1 MKILLAP
8 VGEQTKPIYEGF
20 KHIKDVNRVYLLA
33 SDKTLKYAEEI
44 SAGLSEVYEIEIIT
58 VKADN
63 LDDVME
69 KITEKLSKHDCY
81 KNIISNIT
89 GGTKIMSLACYI
101 VSSFYSG
108 DAFYIFKDG
117 NDLKHVDAP
126 ILKVNL
132 KDVLKYTGTRFRIL
146 NYIQSSKKNLTEIA
160 RNINI
165 KNSTLNRHIT
175 ILLEHNLVKN
185 QRSGREVLIEITKT
199 GKLFYNLVLLN
210 EKRRKIL

>member
-44 SAGLSEVYEIEIIT
+44 SARLSEVYEIEIIT
-58 VKADN
+58 IEADN
-63 LDDVME
+63 LDDIIE
-69 KITEKLSKHDCY
+69 KITEKISKHNCY

-101 VSSFYSG
+101 VTSFYSG
-108 DAFYIFKDG
+108 DAFYLFKDTG
-117 NDLKHVDAP
+117 EYVDAP

-132 KDVLKYTGTRFRIL
+132 KNVLSYNSTRFKIL
-146 NYIQSSKKNLTEIA
+146 KCIQNTQKNLTEIA
-160 RNINI
+160 KTINI

-175 ILLEHNLVKN
+175 ILSEHNLVKN
-185 QRSGREVLIEITKT
+185 QRFGREVLIEITKT
-199 GKLFYNLVLLN
+199 GKLFYNLVLLH